1 MGKTV
6 RIQAGQW
13 KGYLGTVSHTTAT
26 HVQVELHSRL
36 KKVMVV
42 KERVHV
48 IGDKFGATDNGD
60 DNNGVSGVTTPA
72 FVGGMTPMHGGAT
85 PMHGGATPMHGGAT
99 PMHDGYGCEALYDFF
114 KPCAPLFNIR
124 SQINCDFGDSILVV
138 RPQAMTTFGG
148 QVGRLTEK
156 TKAGIKS
163 KTMMDGAL
171 QMGNLTMYKTIPLE
185 ILLGKI
191 MEVSSF
197 V

>member
-48 IGDKFGATDNGD
+48 IGDKFGATGENGD
-60 DNNGVSGVTTPA
+60 GGNDLSGASTSFTGSATP
-72 FVGGMTPMHGGAT
+72 THGGAT

-99 PMHDGYGCEALYDFF
+99 PMHDGYGCVTSM
-114 KPCAPLFNIR
+114 LFVFTVFLM
-124 SQINCDFGDSILVV
+124 QCL
-138 RPQAMTTFGG
+138 
-148 QVGRLTEK
+148 
-156 TKAGIKS
+156 
-163 KTMMDGAL
+163 
-171 QMGNLTMYKTIPLE
+171 LTMNRYFY
-185 ILLGKI
+185 ILLQW
-191 MEVSSF
+191 SNSF
-197 V
+197 AYWNVR

>member
-1 MGKTV
+1 MAETDRCEVSELIVLYHAISSCVITMPHAVIPYLLQGERDDSLMGKTV

-60 DNNGVSGVTTPA
+60 DSTGISGVSTPA

-99 PMHDGYGCEALYDFF
+99 PMHDGYGCESLYTFLVNLYSSKRHAL
-114 KPCAPLFNIR
+114 
-124 SQINCDFGDSILVV
+124 S
-138 RPQAMTTFGG
+138 
-148 QVGRLTEK
+148 
-156 TKAGIKS
+156 
-163 KTMMDGAL
+163 
-171 QMGNLTMYKTIPLE
+171 NLL
-185 ILLGKI
+185 
-191 MEVSSF
+191 
-197 V
+197 

>member
-1 MGKTV
+1 MVLRSRRLDVVLREVREELSSYPHCRIASLFLQNSISPFFLISIYLPLGDQDDSLTAKTV

-60 DNNGVSGVTTPA
+60 GTNSMSAGAPSASFMGA
-72 FVGGMTPMHGGAT
+72 ATPMHGGAT

-99 PMHDGYGCEALYDFF
+99 PMHDGYGCVL
-114 KPCAPLFNIR
+114 L
-124 SQINCDFGDSILVV
+124 
-138 RPQAMTTFGG
+138 TF
-148 QVGRLTEK
+148 
-156 TKAGIKS
+156 
-163 KTMMDGAL
+163 MH
-171 QMGNLTMYKTIPLE
+171 
-185 ILLGKI
+185 LLHL
-191 MEVSSF
+191 MF
-197 V
+197 